1 MDHVLFNDFEE
12 IGLKLTHA
20 MITSRVKSII
30 EPMEIVFPS
39 QYGKL
44 YALEARTMNI
54 DLHPEELLDSE
65 MLDEKVVRHVITLS
79 SCAEK
84 AVTAIETEDKAA
96 LHAVLAEAK
105 ALRDEIN
112 SLRKIVYEDAL
123 TKSYNRKWFEDLYL
137 DHSHTTLRTEG
148 TIAIIDL
155 NRFKEINDTFGHL
168 VGDKVLAHVA
178 HKLKEIDGEVVR
190 YGGDEF
196 LVIFPS
202 EISPESVE
210 EKIETMLQRCN
221 KKVFRINS
229 QSFKVSFSYGI
240 TVFKAGFDLETV
252 IETADRKMYRQKR
265 YRKMAS

>member
-1 MDHVLFNDFEE
+1 MALFNVFEE
-12 IGLKLTHA
+12 IELEHTHA

-30 EPMEIVFPS
+30 GPMEIVFPS

-44 YALEARTMNI
+44 YTLEARALNI

-79 SCAEK
+79 ACAEK
-84 AVTAIETEDKAA
+84 AIVAIEAEDKVA
-96 LHAVLAEAK
+96 LHAVLVEAK
-105 ALRDEIN
+105 ALRDEIEA
-112 SLRKIVYEDAL
+112 LRKIVYEDAL

-137 DHSHTTLRTEG
+137 DPTGTALRAEG

-155 NRFKEINDTFGHL
+155 NRFKEINDTFGHV
-168 VGDKVLAHVA
+168 VGDKVLTHVA
-178 HKLKEIDGEVVR
+178 NKLKEIDGEVIR

-196 LVIFPS
+196 LVVFPPQ
-202 EISPESVE
+202 ITPDSVE
-210 EKIETMLQRCN
+210 EKIEAMLQRCN
-221 KKVFRINS
+221 QKVFRING

-240 TVFKAGFDLETV
+240 TVFRPGSDLEAV
-252 IETADRKMYRQKR
+252 IETADRKMYQQKR

>member
-1 MDHVLFNDFEE
+1 MEQH
-12 IGLKLTHA
+12 HA
-20 MITSRVKSII
+20 IITARVKSII
-30 EPMEIVFPS
+30 EPLEIVFPS

-44 YALEARTMNI
+44 YALEARAQNI
-54 DLHPEELLDSE
+54 DLLPEELLDSE

-84 AVTAIETEDKAA
+84 AVTAIEAEDKAA
-96 LHAVLAEAK
+96 LHAVLAETK

-137 DHSHTTLRTEG
+137 DHSRTALRTEG

-155 NRFKEINDTFGHL
+155 NRFKEINDTFGHV

-178 HKLKEIDGEVVR
+178 HKLKEIGGEVVR

-196 LVIFPS
+196 LVVFPA
-202 EISPESVE
+202 EISPQAVQK
-210 EKIETMLQRCN
+210 KIDDMLSKCD
-221 KKVFRINS
+221 KKVFKVNA
-229 QSFKVSFSYGI
+229 QSFKVSFSYGV
-240 TVFKAGFDLETV
+240 TVFSPGSPLETV
-252 IETADRKMYRQKR
+252 IETADREMYRQKR
-265 YRKMAS
+265 YRKMVS